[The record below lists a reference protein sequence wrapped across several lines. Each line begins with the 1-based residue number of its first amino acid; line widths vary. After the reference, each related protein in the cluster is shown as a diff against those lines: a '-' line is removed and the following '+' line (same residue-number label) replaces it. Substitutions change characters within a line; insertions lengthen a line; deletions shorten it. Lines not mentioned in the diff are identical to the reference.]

1 MSVKGKIKR
10 LNRKLEEMK
19 RINKR
24 QADRILYL
32 ENISPKE
39 EMLENIVK
47 FALTNHVGNL
57 RAGMIIEAL
66 SIDKMKELKLTIDR
80 DYKYGQAYILR
91 VGW

>member
-32 ENISPKE
+32 ENISPRE

-47 FALTNHVGNL
+47 FALTNQVGNL
-57 RAGMIIEAL
+57 RAGMAIEAPA
-66 SIDKMKELKLTIDR
+66 IDKMQQLKLTINR
-80 DYKYGQAYILR
+80 DYTNGQAYILR